1 MIFQKEKAFTRT
13 PVNHWKNWC
22 RLQDLNLWPIA
33 CETRGPDNPHHFN
46 DLRNLSTE
54 AMDIVEREATR
65 LEGLNLG
72 MLLGDFYLGEL
83 TNLTFVSDRLKLG
96 PTHG

>member
-1 MIFQKEKAFTRT
+1 VKQ
-13 PVNHWKNWC
+13 
-22 RLQDLNLWPIA
+22 
-33 CETRGPDNPHHFN
+33 GPDIPHHFN

-54 AMDIVEREATR
+54 AMDNVRAEREATR

-72 MLLGDFYLGEL
+72 MLFRVFYLGEL